1 MFGYMEFFYT
11 RASFGRLLLIKVKF
25 TRLVKI
31 LGEKFVISKI
41 LHLSLQRD
49 FKVITF
55 KHKFNTQIER
65 KMIKVSTNNNK
76 NGLAYSSK
84 DINRNFRIKVSGVDA
99 QGRKVHKLVGVAG
112 AIALIGVEMLNKL
125 LKRAFACMDD
135 VCVCKLRRGIKFSF
149 YYK

>member
-1 MFGYMEFFYT
+1 MEKLYI
-11 RASFGRLLLIKVKF
+11 RVEISHIPLMKVKF
-25 TRLVKI
+25 TRLVKNTS
-31 LGEKFVISKI
+31 EKFVISKI

-55 KHKFNTQIER
+55 KHKFNTQIEK

-125 LKRAFACMDD
+125 LKRAFACMED

>member
-1 MFGYMEFFYT
+1 M
-11 RASFGRLLLIKVKF
+11 
-25 TRLVKI
+25 
-31 LGEKFVISKI
+31 
-41 LHLSLQRD
+41 QRD

-55 KHKFNTQIER
+55 KHKFNTQNER

-84 DINRNFRIKVSGVDA
+84 DININFRIKVSGVDA

-125 LKRAFACMDD
+125 LERAFACMDD

>member
-1 MFGYMEFFYT
+1 M
-11 RASFGRLLLIKVKF
+11 
-25 TRLVKI
+25 
-31 LGEKFVISKI
+31 
-41 LHLSLQRD
+41 QRD

-55 KHKFNTQIER
+55 KHKFNTQIEK

-99 QGRKVHKLVGVAG
+99 QGHKVHKLVGVAG

-125 LKRAFACMDD
+125 LKIAFACMED